1 LRLSKGVLA
10 VQIAHRLQAAESA
23 MKNAK
28 KALIHDH
35 ISEGIERPLKAAGSA
50 SRARPAAPAQP
61 ARPELFAYDEQSET
75 FSLENP
81 G

>member
-1 LRLSKGVLA
+1 
-10 VQIAHRLQAAESA
+10 VQIAHLLQAAESA

-50 SRARPAAPAQP
+50 SRAPHKEMR
-61 ARPELFAYDEQSET
+61 LIVKY
-75 FSLENP
+75 L
-81 G
+81 